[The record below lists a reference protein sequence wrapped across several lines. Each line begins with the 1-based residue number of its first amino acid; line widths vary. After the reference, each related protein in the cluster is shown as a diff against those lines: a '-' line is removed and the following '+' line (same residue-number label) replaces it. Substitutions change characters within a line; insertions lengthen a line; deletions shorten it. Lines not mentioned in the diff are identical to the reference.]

1 MSLIKKFE
9 AYKDEDDQ
17 TDPPIV
23 DPYISRI
30 PNSSIRYRRITVI
43 VAVMISFIGMFL
55 LASHSAKEGAQFTS
69 QLKGG

>member
-1 MSLIKKFE
+1 MSLIKEFE
-9 AYKDEDDQ
+9 AYKDEDDR

-30 PNSSIRYRRITVI
+30 PNSSIKYGRISVI
-43 VAVMISFIGMFL
+43 VAVIISFVGMFL
-55 LASHSAKEGAQFTS
+55 LASHSAKKEAQFTS